1 MKIAVISRGT
11 PSQDH
16 PLYGIFEFDQA
27 KALVQAGHEVSFVA
41 TDFRAASFKRSYG
54 LRQYDK
60 EGVHVFELSL
70 PINVYR
76 RGIPMLRRLLLI
88 PFRAMLKSQG
98 RPDIVHAHFY
108 FMGNIASILKK
119 KYHLPL
125 VLTEHSSKLNK
136 TIDHISALDQKI
148 ASHAFGQC
156 DQLITVSDTLRENIL
171 QNFRIQSQVVPNMV
185 DDHCFHYGG
194 RPVEQTPFVYVS
206 VGNLLPIKGF
216 DKLIQAYAIVH
227 DDDKLIIIGGGPEK
241 ERLQE
246 QVNQLGLSDSVTLT
260 GPLERTKINEIYK
273 NCHAFVLASES
284 ETFGVSY
291 IEALYAGLPVV
302 ATRCGGP
309 ESFVNESNGT
319 LVAVND
325 VQAIA
330 KGLRRIR
337 ENYDSYDS
345 QKISADCIARFSPSS
360 IAKALEKVYQS
371 VMEKASAQ

>member
-1 MKIAVISRGT
+1 MYCKNCGQPLGDNEKVCKNCGEDMSLGHQAFESAKDVFQSAEKQIDDAVNEFTGKK
-11 PSQDH
+11 PS
-16 PLYGIFEFDQA
+16 G
-27 KALVQAGHEVSFVA
+27 
-41 TDFRAASFKRSYG
+41 
-54 LRQYDK
+54 
-60 EGVHVFELSL
+60 
-70 PINVYR
+70 
-76 RGIPMLRRLLLI
+76 
-88 PFRAMLKSQG
+88 
-98 RPDIVHAHFY
+98 
-108 FMGNIASILKK
+108 
-119 KYHLPL
+119 
-125 VLTEHSSKLNK
+125 
-136 TIDHISALDQKI
+136 
-148 ASHAFGQC
+148 
-156 DQLITVSDTLRENIL
+156 
-171 QNFRIQSQVVPNMV
+171 
-185 DDHCFHYGG
+185 
-194 RPVEQTPFVYVS
+194 
-206 VGNLLPIKGF
+206 
-216 DKLIQAYAIVH
+216 
-227 DDDKLIIIGGGPEK
+227 EK

-345 QKISADCIARFSPSS
+345 RKISADCIARFSPSS